1 MVENIACPKCR
12 VLIPNT
18 STKCPY
24 CEKFIL
30 QCESCGYPIYP
41 DTEYCVRCSS
51 KIVPYAELAVH
62 IYVEEGT
69 VVKKDGTI
77 NVEIENIGVIPTKG
91 KYEFETND
99 LIMPTKFHDTFELGV
114 DEIETRFY
122 KFTTQKAG
130 LCKISNI
137 KIEFDR
143 TSEEGRI
150 IEMPPIEFQII
161 GTPDIDFEIESE
173 EITVELKDKIQLFV
187 KLFNKGSD
195 SATDLK
201 LNVKTS
207 SELSCIS
214 PDIKIDK
221 LDSNETRVALLL
233 FESHFTGQYTTA
245 INIMYKSS
253 DNQLITTPEKKVLVN
268 VI

>member
-12 VLIPNT
+12 VLIPDT

-24 CEKFIL
+24 CGKFIL
-30 QCESCGYPIYP
+30 RCESCGNPIYP
-41 DTEYCVRCSS
+41 DIEYCVRCSS
-51 KIVPYAELAVH
+51 KIVPYAELSVR

-77 NVEIENIGVIPTKG
+77 NVEIENVGMIPTKG

-99 LIMPTKFHDTFELGV
+99 LIMPTKVHDTFELGV
-114 DEIETRFY
+114 DEIETRYY

-143 TSEEGRI
+143 TSEEVQI
-150 IEMPPIEFQII
+150 IEMAPIEFQIL
-161 GTPDIDFEIESE
+161 GTPAIDFEIESD
-173 EITVELKDKIQLFV
+173 EISVELKDKIQLFV
-187 KLFNKGSD
+187 KIFNKGSD
-195 SATDLK
+195 SANDLK

-207 SELSCIS
+207 SELRCCS
-214 PDIKIDK
+214 PEIKIDK
-221 LDSNETRVALLL
+221 LDSKETRVALLL
-233 FESHFTGQYTTA
+233 FESYVTGQYTTT